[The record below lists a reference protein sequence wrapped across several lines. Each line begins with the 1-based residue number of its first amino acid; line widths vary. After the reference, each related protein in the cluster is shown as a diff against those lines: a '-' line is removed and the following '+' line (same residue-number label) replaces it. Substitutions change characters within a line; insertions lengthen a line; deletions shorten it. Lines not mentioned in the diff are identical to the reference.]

1 MLRTLAGYILRNTH
15 KSSKYSGRAR
25 NRQGLKCL
33 LQKPWGTEL
42 GFPESKK
49 KTGWCIPVTQA
60 LRNKVGVERA
70 GSLKRI
76 GNSLGQW
83 MSFR

>member
-1 MLRTLAGYILRNTH
+1 MLRTLAEYILRNTH
-15 KSSKYSGRAR
+15 KSSKVLRKGKEQA
-25 NRQGLKCL
+25 GAKV
-33 LQKPWGTEL
+33 PAPETWGTEL

-76 GNSLGQW
+76 GNSLVQW